1 VTALGGDDVRV
12 LEWERFWS
20 AEVDRTHLRSR
31 RPWAQIAHQG
41 HARLSARE
49 SAGPDEAPARSSG
62 EWGARTITA
71 SFNQRRRTLVQ
82 AARASL
88 VGIASGGVR
97 ARGLG
102 KSKGRERATADTME
116 GCPSRGCVPLNQ
128 GRVPAALASRVN
140 TPRASRRAEPA
151 DGACKRKCAHRCL
164 RGDGDTQRSGRFR
177 WLLQPR
183 ARSRDVV
190 RGVGTHGAELLDCGA
205 SVGDG
210 RLQRSRGRLTGR
222 SLAGRLAT
230 RGCTEPDRSKRATV

>member
-1 VTALGGDDVRV
+1 VTALGDDDVRV
-12 LEWERFWS
+12 LERERFRS

-41 HARLSARE
+41 HARPSAKE

-71 SFNQRRRTLVQ
+71 SFNQGRRTLVQ

-140 TPRASRRAEPA
+140 APQASRRAEPA
-151 DGACKRKCAHRCL
+151 DGARKRKCAHRCL
-164 RGDGDTQRSGRFR
+164 RGDGDTQRSGRFSVAPPAACSFAR
-177 WLLQPR
+177 RGAGGRHPR
-183 ARSRDVV
+183 REAPRLRSERRRCEPAAFARR
-190 RGVGTHGAELLDCGA
+190 THGA
-205 SVGDG
+205 V
-210 RLQRSRGRLTGR
+210 
-222 SLAGRLAT
+222 AGREASDT
-230 RGCTEPDRSKRATV
+230 RSARNRVD